1 MHTSHRTPDASTS
14 PTSSTPPTTPVG
26 SYRTDLTLFMVIA
39 FAVSWLSWGA
49 AIALGGT
56 ETNEAANGPYMLG
69 AFGPLVGA
77 LVIRLRRRR
86 RGEPVPEHAVPFRAA
101 HLPRAVLLLVLGSA
115 TVLAAALLASR
126 AGGPELSL
134 DVAKDAVEDFGGP
147 AAFFV
152 GMLVSGPLSEE
163 PGWRGTAYPR
173 LRAKLGTFRVC
184 LILGVVWAVWH
195 LPLFFVDGTVQHDLG
210 LATPSGVLFVASNI
224 PMAMLVTA
232 AYERAGIVASIAV
245 HFAVNT
251 TMVLLAV
258 EAPEVQA
265 MTLGIQLITV
275 TVLLRTRRATS
286 GPTGTPAGG
295 RTAPR
300 AHEAT
305 AERAHS

>member
-1 MHTSHRTPDASTS
+1 M
-14 PTSSTPPTTPVG
+14 PTSYTAPHGTSLGASVSTAAPAPG
-26 SYRTDLTLFMVIA
+26 RNYRADLTLFMVIA
-39 FAVSWLSWGA
+39 FAVSWLSWGT

-56 ETNEAANGPYMLG
+56 ETNEAANAPYMLG
-69 AFGPLVGA
+69 AFGPLIGA
-77 LVIRLRRRR
+77 LVIRVRRRR

-101 HLPRAVLLLVLGSA
+101 LLRKAVLLLVLGSA

-147 AAFFV
+147 AAFLV

-173 LRAKLGTFRVC
+173 LREKLGTLQVC
-184 LILGVVWAVWH
+184 LVLGVTWAVWH
-195 LPLFFVDGTVQHDLG
+195 LPLFFIDGTVQHDLG

-232 AYERAGIVASIAV
+232 AYERAGIIASIAV

-251 TMVLLAV
+251 TMILLAV
-258 EAPEVQA
+258 EEPEVQA
-265 MTLGIQLITV
+265 MILGIQALTV
-275 TVLLRTRRATS
+275 TALLLTHRT
-286 GPTGTPAGG
+286 G
-295 RTAPR
+295 RQRP
-300 AHEAT
+300 
-305 AERAHS
+305 

>member
-1 MHTSHRTPDASTS
+1 MPTSDTTTASTTSTAPPTPSHR
-14 PTSSTPPTTPVG
+14 
-26 SYRTDLTLFMVIA
+26 YRADLALFMVIA

-56 ETNEAANGPYMLG
+56 ETNDAANAPFMLG
-69 AFGPLVGA
+69 AFGPLIGA
-77 LVIRLRRRR
+77 LVIRVRRRR
-86 RGEPVPEHAVPFRAA
+86 RGEPVPEHVVPFRAA
-101 HLPRAVLLLVLGSA
+101 LLLRAVLLLVLGAA

-134 DVAKDAVEDFGGP
+134 DVAKDAIEDFGGP

-173 LRAKLGTFRVC
+173 LRARTGTVQAC
-184 LILGVVWAVWH
+184 LVLGVTWAVWH
-195 LPLFFVDGTVQHDLG
+195 LPLFFIDGTVQHDLG

-251 TMVLLAV
+251 TMILLGV
-258 EAPEVQA
+258 EEPEVQA
-265 MTLGIQLITV
+265 MIIGLQLITV
-275 TVLLRTRRATS
+275 TALLLARRSA
-286 GPTGTPAGG
+286 PTPPYG
-295 RTAPR
+295 
-300 AHEAT
+300 
-305 AERAHS
+305 S